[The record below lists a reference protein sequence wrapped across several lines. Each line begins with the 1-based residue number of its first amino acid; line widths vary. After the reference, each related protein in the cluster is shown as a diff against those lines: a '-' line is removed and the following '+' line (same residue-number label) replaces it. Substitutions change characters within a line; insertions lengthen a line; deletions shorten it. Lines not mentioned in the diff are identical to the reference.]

1 MLISGLS
8 QEFLILAEVVLMVGG
23 VDIQSFELLEGRAM
37 IGRSTRA
44 HICLSDDTVSAK
56 HAVIE
61 MIRDSHEASNCQF
74 YLQDLCST
82 NGTRLAS
89 QDVRRALLRDGDV
102 IQVGWQQLRFA
113 SPEV

>member
-1 MLISGLS
+1 
-8 QEFLILAEVVLMVGG
+8 
-23 VDIQSFELLEGRAM
+23 M

-61 MIRDSHEASNCQF
+61 MVRDSGEASNCQF

-82 NGTRLAS
+82 NGTRVRS
-89 QDVRRALLRDGDV
+89 RDVRRALLRDGDV
-102 IQVGWQQLRFA
+102 IEVGWQQLRFA
-113 SPEV
+113 SQD

>member
-1 MLISGLS
+1 
-8 QEFLILAEVVLMVGG
+8 
-23 VDIQSFELLEGRAM
+23 M

-61 MIRDSHEASNCQF
+61 VVRDRHEASNCQYF
-74 YLQDLCST
+74 LQDLCST
-82 NGTRLAS
+82 NGTRIES
-89 QDVRRALLRDGDV
+89 RDVRRALLRDGDV

-113 SPEV
+113 DNAVSSGVTH

>member
-1 MLISGLS
+1 
-8 QEFLILAEVVLMVGG
+8 LAEVVLMVGG

-37 IGRSTRA
+37 IGRSSRA

-61 MIRDSHEASNCQF
+61 MVRDRNEASNCQF

-82 NGTRLAS
+82 NGTRLADE
-89 QDVRRALLRDGDV
+89 DVRRARLRNGDV
-102 IQVGWQQLRFA
+102 IQVGWQRLRFA
-113 SPEV
+113 CAES